1 MGSQSRTRKHPM
13 NFGLQIELDLAP
25 PPLQHCSP
33 FCFVLTFGQSLVV
46 NRRDRYLHQVMQG
59 QPRPNLTTTDGVDI
73 PSCII
78 HPKSRIAH
86 HCHHD
91 HRSHCVAH
99 CCFVEEDG
107 QQMPIASSNRC
118 YRRSGRPLEDR
129 ENPRLGRSDRVRCI
143 HCRPV
148 WEGAFHPWAALFG
161 KQECSLS
168 PEKLSGTGSRLGFSF
183 PSILES
189 GNLGQGL
196 QMHVPICSVAMT
208 SPFHA
213 CH

>member
-1 MGSQSRTRKHPM
+1 M

-33 FCFVLTFGQSLVV
+33 FCFVLAFGQSLVV

-59 QPRPNLTTTDGVDI
+59 QPRLNLTTTYGVDM

-78 HPKSRIAH
+78 HPESRIAH

-91 HRSHCVAH
+91 HHRSHCVAH

-129 ENPRLGRSDRVRCI
+129 IERTTPVSVVLIGFAASTADPCGRAHSTHGPPCLGSKNVRSHPR
-143 HCRPV
+143 
-148 WEGAFHPWAALFG
+148 
-161 KQECSLS
+161 
-168 PEKLSGTGSRLGFSF
+168 KLSGAGSRLGLSF
-183 PSILES
+183 PVIPES

-196 QMHVPICSVAMT
+196 QAHVPICSVAMT
-208 SPFHA
+208 SLFHA
-213 CH
+213 CHRH